1 MLLDFNKFSF
11 VLFGSM
17 VRAEGHG
24 RVEREEYEVVERGSE
39 TLLIIQD
46 THFPLQLV

>member
-1 MLLDFNKFSF
+1 
-11 VLFGSM
+11 M
-17 VRAEGHG
+17 VGAEGHG
-24 RVEREEYEVVERGSE
+24 WVDREEYEVERERGSE